1 MHTDRSL
8 AVKPARRITVQPW
21 RDPRLVFG
29 VLLVLAAM
37 VIGAKAFAAQ
47 DNTQAFWT
55 VRSNVAAGDRIDQND
70 LVQTRIH
77 VPADLA
83 DHYFAVD
90 DEFPA
95 DLDALV
101 WVRKVE
107 RGALVERAAVV
118 PADERTTAEL
128 PLNVA
133 DGAFPADLRR
143 GDRVDVWVGPGQGQ
157 PAEKESVRVLHAV
170 RVLSA
175 GAEDDVIG
183 GSTGRT
189 VLVASGSQELQG
201 TVVSQISSGHVTL
214 VRVP

>member
-1 MHTDRSL
+1 M
-8 AVKPARRITVQPW
+8 KPARRITVQPW

-29 VLLVLAAM
+29 ILLVLAAT
-37 VIGAKAFAAQ
+37 VIGAKVFAAQ

-55 VRSNVAAGDRIDQND
+55 VRSSVAAGDRIDQSD
-70 LVQTRIH
+70 LVETRIH
-77 VPADLA
+77 VPTELA
-83 DHYFAVD
+83 EHYFAVD

-95 DLDALV
+95 DLDLLV
-101 WVRKVE
+101 WGRQVE

-118 PADERTTAEL
+118 PAAERTTAEV
-128 PLNVA
+128 PLSVA

-157 PAEKESVRVLHAV
+157 PAENQSARVLHAV

-183 GSTGRT
+183 GSAGRT
-189 VLVASGSQELQG
+189 ILVASGSQELQA
-201 TVVSQISSGHVTL
+201 TVVSRISSGHVTL